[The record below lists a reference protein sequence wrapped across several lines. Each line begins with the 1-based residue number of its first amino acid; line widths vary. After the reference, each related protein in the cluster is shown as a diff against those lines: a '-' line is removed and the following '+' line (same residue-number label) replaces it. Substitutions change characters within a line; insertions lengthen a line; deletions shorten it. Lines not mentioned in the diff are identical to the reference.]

1 MISMGIGEIQK
12 NIAILNSLK
21 EVIKIVD
28 KRRKKTVAIIYP
40 ATKAGPICELRGKYK
55 TRISEQP
62 IDDLEEAKAKAMMLA
77 MEEKYGLPR

>member
-1 MISMGIGEIQK
+1 MISMGIGEMQK
-12 NIAILNSLK
+12 NISILNSLK

-55 TRISEQP
+55 TRISEP